1 MLNDTGKVVGFVP
14 TVQPEKARSFYEG
27 VLKLPLISA
36 DSFASVFNANGTML
50 RVTKVAEFKP
60 HPFTILGWAV
70 ADVNTTV
77 LDLQA
82 QGVRFEKYAGMNQ
95 DERGIWT
102 SPNGAKVA
110 WFKDPDGNV
119 LGITQ
124 YPEQT

>member
-36 DSFASVFNANGTML
+36 DSFASVFDANGTIL

-60 HPFTILGWAV
+60 HSFTILGWVV

-110 WFKDPDGNV
+110 WFKDPDGNI

-124 YPEQT
+124 YA

>member
-27 VLKLPLISA
+27 VLKLPLIST
-36 DSFASVFNANGTML
+36 DSFASVFDANGTML

-82 QGVRFEKYAGMNQ
+82 RGVHFEKYAGMNQ

-102 SPNGAKVA
+102 SPSGAKVA
-110 WFKDPDGNV
+110 WFKYPDGNV

-124 YPEQT
+124 YP

>member
-124 YPEQT
+124 YP

>member
-102 SPNGAKVA
+102 SPSGAKVA

-124 YPEQT
+124 YP

>member
-14 TVQPEKARSFYEG
+14 TVQPGKARSFYEG
-27 VLKLPLISA
+27 VLKLPLISV

-124 YPEQT
+124 YP

>member
-1 MLNDTGKVVGFVP
+1 MLNDMGKVVGFVP
-14 TVQPEKARSFYEG
+14 TIQPEKARSFYEG

-36 DSFASVFNANGTML
+36 DGFASVFDANGTML
-50 RVTKVAEFKP
+50 RVTKVAEFTP

-70 ADVNTTV
+70 ADVIATV

-95 DERGIWT
+95 DEHGIWT

-124 YPEQT
+124 YP